1 MHNTFRDG
9 TLLPAVHSFFNE
21 ELDASRAFLRAYLR
35 ASPEDPLA
43 HAIAAAIEFY
53 SVVIGW
59 MLGGGAA
66 SAENFVRGQ
75 RIELDAARSES
86 IQGSLRLTERCA
98 NAVLAD
104 DGCADLAI
112 FARSIAE
119 SIRRDWS
126 ALVLNQW
133 ADSLSHAQEANLLGR
148 KLLKAN
154 PAAHDAY
161 CIFGSSEYLISR
173 VPAAMRPFA
182 KIPGVT
188 GSRAKAIQFYEVA
201 SRTGRYYK
209 EFARCM
215 LVALYT
221 EEGRASEALRT
232 LSGLADEFSKNTAI
246 SAALREGADHDNT
259 IDRVTGCSFQRPI

>member
-9 TLLPAVHSFFNE
+9 TFLPAVHSFFNE
-21 ELDASRAFLRAYLR
+21 ELDASHAFLRARLR
-35 ASPEDPLA
+35 SSPEDPLA

-59 MLGGGAA
+59 MLGGGAV
-66 SAENFVRGQ
+66 SAENFMQGQ
-75 RIELDAARSES
+75 RMEFDAARSES
-86 IQGSLRLTERCA
+86 IQGSLRLTERFA
-98 NAVLAD
+98 NALTAD

-112 FARSIAE
+112 FARSISE

-126 ALVLNQW
+126 ALVLSQW
-133 ADSLSHAQEANLLGR
+133 AAGLSHAQEANLLGR

-173 VPAAMRPFA
+173 VPAAIRPFA
-182 KIPGVT
+182 KIPGVI
-188 GSRAKAIQFYEVA
+188 GSRPKAIQFCEVA

-221 EEGRASEALRT
+221 EEGRPSEALRT
-232 LSGLADEFSKNTAI
+232 LSGLADEFPKNTAI
-246 SAALREGADHDNT
+246 AAALRARADHDNT
-259 IDRVTGCSFQRPI
+259 VDTGTGSSFQGLI

>member
-1 MHNTFRDG
+1 MQNSFRDG
-9 TLLPAVHSFFNE
+9 TLRPAVHSFFNE
-21 ELDASRAFLRAYLR
+21 ELDVSRAFLLAHLR
-35 ASPEDPLA
+35 SSPEDPLA
-43 HAIAAAIEFY
+43 HAIAAAVEFY
-53 SVVIGW
+53 GAVIGW
-59 MLGGGAA
+59 ILAGGAA
-66 SAENFVRGQ
+66 SVGTYGGRG
-75 RIELDAARSES
+75 RMELEETRCES
-86 IQGSLRLTERCA
+86 IQASLRLAERFA
-98 NAVLAD
+98 NSALPD
-104 DGCADLAI
+104 DGWADLAI
-112 FARSIAE
+112 FARCIAE

-126 ALVLNQW
+126 AVVLNRW

-173 VPAAMRPFA
+173 VPATMRPFA

-188 GSRAKAIQFYEVA
+188 GSRAKAIQFYEVT

-221 EEGRASEALRT
+221 EEGRHKEALRT
-232 LSGLADEFSKNTAI
+232 LSGLADEFPKNAAVA
-246 SAALREGADHDNT
+246 AALRASTDHDKA
-259 IDRVTGCSFQRPI
+259 IDRTTSRSF